1 MLPSKKADCFDM
13 AASSSAVPDIDLRLN
28 TAIDFKVA
36 ANAPSSFSALLPYL
50 NAMRYGL
57 LLIDEHG
64 RVLLASGQTLHI
76 LGGQG
81 ASILEGASLRQ
92 ILRMVRRRTGDTW
105 SRVQAQMP
113 RSFSEQTSHIFE
125 VTLQEQLLEVH
136 LHPIEG
142 NRWAVA
148 LEDVTA
154 RRAAEVQADEMARHD
169 PLTGL
174 PNRLLLRE
182 RLKEAVGR
190 LQRTGEACAILLI
203 DLDRFKPVNDTLGHP
218 MGDALLKKVAD
229 RLRSTVRPTDTVAR
243 IGGDEF
249 VILQT
254 GVREAA
260 DTQALARRLVD
271 LIGRT
276 YMVDGHLLTIGASVG
291 VALAPNDGTEADALL
306 KNADLALYRAKLDGR
321 ATYRFFEP
329 EMDARMQARR
339 RLELDMRQALARR
352 EFQLHYQPQL
362 QLEGNRLVGCEAL
375 IRWQH
380 PERGMVSPLDFIPLA
395 EEIGLIVPIGEW
407 VMRQACRDAVT
418 WPAPLSV
425 AVNVSPAQF
434 KSERLVE
441 MVMSALAAS
450 GLPATRLEVE
460 ITEGVLLQE
469 NEKTL
474 QTLHRLRELGVRVSM
489 DDFGTGYSSLSYLR
503 SFPFDKIKIDR
514 SFVSD
519 LSGKRDGEAII
530 RAIAG
535 LGKSL
540 GMTTVAEGVETADQM
555 ERIRAEGCTDVQG
568 YLISKPVS
576 ASEVLKFISAD
587 RTTY

>member
-1 MLPSKKADCFDM
+1 M
-13 AASSSAVPDIDLRLN
+13 AAASRAYPGHGLPGEARML
-28 TAIDFKVA
+28 TAA
-36 ANAPSSFSALLPYL
+36 AAEGPSSPAGLLPYL
-50 NAMRYGL
+50 NAMRHGMVLVDDQGRITLSTDRAVRLLDGL
-57 LLIDEHG
+57 PG
-64 RVLLASGQTLHI
+64 SVS
-76 LGGQG
+76 
-81 ASILEGASLRQ
+81 EGASVRQALRA
-92 ILRMVRRRTGDTW
+92 VRHGAGDGW
-105 SRVQAQMP
+105 RQVMARLP
-113 RSFSEQTSHIFE
+113 RAFGQHHSSTFE
-125 VTLQEQLLEVH
+125 VTLQDRLLEVN
-136 LHPIEG
+136 LHPVAG
-142 NRWAVA
+142 GGWAVA
-148 LEDVTA
+148 FEDVTV
-154 RRAAEVQADEMARHD
+154 RRAAEAQADDMARHD

-190 LQRTGEACAILLI
+190 LQRSGEACAILLI

-229 RLRSTVRPTDTVAR
+229 RLRTTVRPTDTVAR

-271 LIGRT
+271 LVGRT

-291 VALAPNDGTEADALL
+291 VALAPNDGTEADKLL

-329 EMDARMQARR
+329 EMDALMQARR

-362 QLEGNRLVGCEAL
+362 QLDGNRLVGCEAL

-441 MVMSALAAS
+441 MVMSALSSS

-460 ITEGVLLQE
+460 ITEGVLLHE
-469 NEKTL
+469 SERTL

-568 YLISKPVS
+568 YLISKPVP
-576 ASEVLKFISAD
+576 AAEVLRFLSAD
-587 RTTY
+587 RPAA

>member
-1 MLPSKKADCFDM
+1 M
-13 AASSSAVPDIDLRLN
+13 
-28 TAIDFKVA
+28 
-36 ANAPSSFSALLPYL
+36 LPYL
-50 NAMRYGL
+50 NSVRYGL
-57 LLIDEHG
+57 LLIDQRGH
-64 RVLLASGQTLHI
+64 VILTSGQNLRS
-76 LGGQG
+76 LGDHEAPITQG
-81 ASILEGASLRQ
+81 SSVRQVLRA
-92 ILRMVRRRTGDTW
+92 VRNSAGDTW
-105 SRVQAQMP
+105 RHVRAHLP
-113 RSFSEQTSHIFE
+113 RCITQRTSSTFE
-125 VTLQEQLLEVH
+125 MTLQGHLLEVS
-136 LHPIEG
+136 LYPVENKG
-142 NRWAVA
+142 WAITF
-148 LEDVTA
+148 EDVTT
-154 RRAAEVQADEMARHD
+154 RRAAEVRADEIARQD

-174 PNRLLLRE
+174 PNRLLLHE
-182 RLKEAVGR
+182 RLKEALGR
-190 LQRTGEACAILLI
+190 LHRNGEACAVLLI

-218 MGDALLKKVAD
+218 MGDALLSKVAD

-254 GVREAA
+254 GVREAS
-260 DTQALARRLVD
+260 DTQALARRIVD
-271 LIGRT
+271 LVGRT
-276 YMVDGHLLTIGASVG
+276 YMVDGHLLSIGASVG
-291 VALAPNDGTEADALL
+291 VALAPNDGADVDKLL

-329 EMDARMQARR
+329 EMDARMQMRR
-339 RLELDMRQALARR
+339 QLELDMRQALARR

-362 QLEGNRLVGCEAL
+362 QLEGNRLIGCEAL

-380 PERGMVSPLDFIPLA
+380 PVRGMVSPLDFIPLA

-441 MVMSALAAS
+441 MVMSALSAS

-460 ITEGVLLQE
+460 ITEGVLLHE
-469 NEKTL
+469 SEKTL

-514 SFVSD
+514 SFVKD
-519 LSGKRDGEAII
+519 LSDKRDGEAII

-540 GMTTVAEGVETADQM
+540 GMTTVAEGVETPDQM

-568 YLISKPVS
+568 YLISRPVP
-576 ASEVLKFISAD
+576 ASEVLKFLSAE
-587 RTTY
+587 RSTY

>member
-1 MLPSKKADCFDM
+1 M
-13 AASSSAVPDIDLRLN
+13 AAPLRNQIDTTIRGITNINSGSPTEVPS
-28 TAIDFKVA
+28 FVA
-36 ANAPSSFSALLPYL
+36 SLLPYL
-50 NAMRYGL
+50 NAMRHGL
-57 LLIDEHG
+57 LLIDETG
-64 RVLLASGQTLHI
+64 RIVLASGQTLHL
-76 LGGQG
+76 LGSEEALISVG
-81 ASILEGASLRQ
+81 SSLRQ
-92 ILRMVRRRTGDTW
+92 VLYLVRDHAGDTW
-105 SRVQAQMP
+105 SQVRAQLP
-113 RSFSEQTSHIFE
+113 RSFVQPDSSRFE
-125 VTLQEQLLEVH
+125 VTLRGHLLEVH
-136 LHPIEG
+136 LHPVAG
-142 NRWAVA
+142 GRWAVA
-148 LEDVTA
+148 FEDVTA
-154 RRAAEVQADEMARHD
+154 RRAAEAQAEEMARHD
-169 PLTGL
+169 LLTGL

-182 RLKEAVGR
+182 RLNEALGR
-190 LQRTGEACAILLI
+190 LQRTGEACAVLLI
-203 DLDRFKPVNDTLGHP
+203 DLDRFKPINDTLGHP

-229 RLRSTVRPTDTVAR
+229 RLRSTVRVTDTVAR

-254 GVREAA
+254 GIRGAS
-260 DTQALARRLVD
+260 DTQILARRIVD
-271 LIGRT
+271 LVGRT
-276 YMVDGHLLTIGASVG
+276 YMVEGQLLTIGASVG
-291 VALAPNDGTEADALL
+291 VALAPNDGEDADRLL
-306 KNADLALYRAKLDGR
+306 KNADLALYRSKLDGR
-321 ATYRFFEP
+321 GTYRFFEP

-339 RLELDMRQALARR
+339 QLELDMRQALARR
-352 EFQLHYQPQL
+352 EFYLHYQPQL

-380 PERGMVSPLDFIPLA
+380 PVRGMVSPLDFIPLA

-407 VMRQACRDAVT
+407 VMRQACRDAAT

-441 MVMSALAAS
+441 MVMSALSAS

-460 ITEGVLLQE
+460 ITEGVLLNE
-469 NEKTL
+469 SEKTL

-535 LGKSL
+535 LGRSL
-540 GMTTVAEGVETADQM
+540 GMTTVAEGVETADQL

-568 YLISKPVS
+568 YLISKPIS
-576 ASEVLKFISAD
+576 ASEVFKFLTLD
-587 RTTY
+587 NPR

>member
-1 MLPSKKADCFDM
+1 MAESLRDPCFIGTDERPEYGSG
-13 AASSSAVPDIDLRLN
+13 ASATD
-28 TAIDFKVA
+28 
-36 ANAPSSFSALLPYL
+36 PSSVADLLPYL
-50 NAMRYGL
+50 NAMRHGL
-57 LLIDEHG
+57 LLLDERG
-64 RVLLASGQTLHI
+64 RVVLASGRSLEL
-76 LGGQG
+76 LGGRD
-81 ASILEGASLRQ
+81 ASLTEGAPLRHL
-92 ILRMVRRRTGDTW
+92 LRLVRRQAGETW
-105 SRVQAQMP
+105 DEVRAQLP
-113 RSFSEQTSHIFE
+113 RLLAQHAAGTLE
-125 VTLQEQLLEVH
+125 VTLRGQRLEVH
-136 LHPIEG
+136 LQPVAG
-142 NRWAVA
+142 GRWAVA
-148 LEDVTA
+148 FEDVTA
-154 RRAAEVQADEMARHD
+154 RRAAEAQADEMARHD

-182 RLKEAVGR
+182 RLREALGR
-190 LQRTGEACAILLI
+190 LSRAGEGCAVLLI
-203 DLDRFKPVNDTLGHP
+203 DLDRFKPVNDTLGHA
-218 MGDALLKKVAD
+218 MGDALLRKVAD

-249 VILQT
+249 VILQA
-254 GVREAA
+254 GVREAS

-291 VALAPNDGTEADALL
+291 VALAPGDGTEADTLL

-352 EFQLHYQPQL
+352 EFHLHYQPQL

-380 PERGMVSPLDFIPLA
+380 PVRGTVSPLDFIPLA

-407 VMRQACRDAVT
+407 VMRQACRDAAT

-460 ITEGVLLQE
+460 ITEGVLLHE
-469 NEKTL
+469 SEKTL

-514 SFVSD
+514 SFVND

-540 GMTTVAEGVETADQM
+540 GMTTVAEGVETVDQM

-568 YLISKPVS
+568 YLISRPIP
-576 ASEVLKFISAD
+576 AAEVLDFIAA
-587 RTTY
+587 R